1 MKILVISDVF
11 FPKISGYAQV
21 INSVYSKML
30 KSNFLGKVQLV
41 CSGKQEFGESENIN
55 GIQIVRFD
63 SLILSK
69 GRIVLPSPN
78 MVFSIFREI
87 KKFKP
92 DQIHI
97 HSRISVTSF
106 VAFLVAKILGVPVI
120 IVDHLAD
127 YISGESFLVN
137 SICYIWDKTISKIM
151 LSFCDKIIAVSKS
164 VSFFEQTKLGISQN
178 KINVIENGCNFKLFN
193 LNYQQKYQSKK
204 FFNILFAARMVS
216 LKNPILVINLCK
228 VLVKKGYSN
237 FHIRMAGDGKLL
249 PEVKKL
255 IAKNKLQDY
264 VTILGKINTNQMVL
278 ELQKSDFFLNPSYLE
293 GLPGCV
299 MEATSQTTIPV
310 VTNIGGNN
318 DLIKIPECLVDLQN
332 ISAESLSQKII
343 YLFEIIQ
350 NSKIQNKDQILSQKK
365 LLLDK
370 LEKQR
375 QSIYSYYTWDK
386 AVKKYEQSILK
397 IQESRY
403 LKVKELSLT

>member
-1 MKILVISDVF
+1 MQILVISDVF

-30 KSNFLGKVQLV
+30 KSNFLDKVQLV

-55 GIQIVRFD
+55 GIEIVRFE

-69 GRIVLPSPN
+69 GRIVLPSLN

-106 VAFLVAKILGVPVI
+106 VAFLIAKFLNIPVI

-137 SICYIWDKTISKIM
+137 SICYIWDKTISKII
-151 LSFCDKIIAVSKS
+151 LSFCDKIIAVSNS
-164 VSFFEQTKLGISQN
+164 VSLFEQNKLGIPQN
-178 KINVIENGCNFKLFN
+178 KINIIENGCNFELLN
-193 LNYQQKYQSKK
+193 LTYQQKYQSKN

-216 LKNPILVINLCK
+216 LKNPILVVNLCK

-237 FHIRMAGDGKLL
+237 FHLRMAGDGKLL
-249 PEVKKL
+249 TEIKKL
-255 IAKNKLQDY
+255 ITQNKLQDY
-264 VTILGKINTNQMVL
+264 ITILGKINTDQMIL
-278 ELQKSDFFLNPSYLE
+278 ELQKSDFFLNPSCLE

-310 VTNIGGNN
+310 VTDIGGNN
-318 DLIKIPECLVDLQN
+318 DLIKIPECLVNLQN

-343 YLFEIIQ
+343 YLFELIQ
-350 NSKIQNKDQILSQKK
+350 NSETQTKTQSLSQKN
-365 LLLDK
+365 LILNE

-375 QSIYSYYTWDK
+375 QNIHFYYTWQK
-386 AVKKYEQSILK
+386 AVKKYEESILK
-397 IQESRY
+397 LQESKY
-403 LKVKELSLT
+403 LKVKKLSLT